1 MFALQIMWEY
11 LLFGNWIVAVIVY
24 LSATTAA
31 PQLVLKQRRQKSVRL
46 QLIQILLNKHENI
59 RTIEIWVAVSNV
71 FCALALFG
79 RPLSP

>member
-1 MFALQIMWEY
+1 MWEY

-59 RTIEIWVAVSNV
+59 RTIEIWVVVSNV

>member
-1 MFALQIMWEY
+1 MWEY
-11 LLFGNWIVAVIVY
+11 LLFGNWTVAVIVY

-71 FCALALFG
+71 FRALALFG

>member
-1 MFALQIMWEY
+1 MWEY

>member
-1 MFALQIMWEY
+1 MWEY
-11 LLFGNWIVAVIVY
+11 LLFGNWTVGVIVY

-59 RTIEIWVAVSNV
+59 RTIETWVAVSNV